1 MIPIKTVFEYFKKNN
16 LPNIENFIIDIKNH
30 NVDYENISY
39 VFNPYYVLERVYN
52 RKLRKEIIQKLININ
67 YDFKSSFPYKELENF
82 PILKTIKENLEKEF
96 NYYMFYIDKGKEFYT
111 KDDLKVIFCKTKN
124 KITPFAFRVGY
135 DIIINYFNRNYYI
148 ILNPKYKKQ
157 FSLINVYN
165 KLQKNDESWV
175 IWDRNMVVKTRKD
188 FFSITSKEEI
198 IKIIKEFEIK
208 Y

>member
-82 PILKTIKENLEKEF
+82 SILKTIKENLEKEF